1 MQTLERLQVDGR
13 HTVQRI
19 RRADGWWSRARGLL
33 GTRTLP
39 ADHGLWLAPC
49 ASVHTVGM
57 AYPIDVI
64 FVDRACV
71 VLKVVPALPAWRA
84 SACRGAACTLEL
96 PAGAA
101 VRLGIAEGARVAL
114 VADT

>member
-1 MQTLERLQVDGR
+1 MRTPARLVVDGR
-13 HTVQRI
+13 PTAQRI
-19 RRADGWWSRARGLL
+19 RRAERWWSRAVGLL
-33 GTRTLP
+33 GTRRL
-39 ADHGLWLAPC
+39 ADDQGLWLAPC

-57 AYPIDVI
+57 AYAIDVV
-64 FVDRACV
+64 FVAAAGE

-101 VRLGIAEGARVAL
+101 ARLGIAAGGRLAL
-114 VADT
+114 VAG